1 MKASRRKAKAAERSA
16 AVETAV
22 RQAGGVRWW
31 AYAIGFAA
39 ALGVVFWVYQA
50 SLSAPFVLD
59 DLYLPFLSPN
69 PPTGLR
75 AWVMGLRPMLMLTYW
90 FNFEPGST
98 ATDSYHIWNVMLHWL
113 NGVVVFYL
121 ARRFL
126 DWAGT
131 AKDRALLVAAFA
143 SGLFLLHPVQTESV
157 AYIASRSE
165 LLSVLFFNAALA
177 VFVWRRAQAISW
189 GATAGVLVLYGC
201 SVLTKEHTAVLP
213 ALLLLTDYFWNPGFT
228 SEGMRRNLRLYAP
241 LGGLAVLGGAFV
253 YRTLRISP
261 TAGFELHDFTPLQ
274 YFLTECRVIWRY
286 LALFVV
292 PAGQNLDPD
301 IPVSPGFSDPF
312 ALLGLV
318 TLVAVTVAAW
328 IWRKKFPL
336 AAFGWFMTLLLLAP
350 TSSFLPIRDVYAE
363 RRLYLPFVGLLLIAC
378 EFLRRAKLRTGALA
392 GVLAGVLLVEGVL
405 AYQRDQVWATPVAL
419 WQDTAAKSPHKVRPN
434 FQLAKAYF
442 DAGDCANAARQYAKT
457 AAIEPPDFTL
467 LVDWGLALDCAHQP
481 DGAVTRLRQAAAAK
495 RPPQVTPAYVYSQIA
510 KVYGTAGRFPEALA
524 ALDQGQALDP
534 NYDMLYFYRGT
545 VYYKQGDVARA
556 EAQYK
561 RAVQLNPSNQASQN
575 ALAVVER
582 ALSRPH

>member
-1 MKASRRKAKAAERSA
+1 MKASRRKAKAAGRNATAGA
-16 AVETAV
+16 AA
-22 RQAGGVRWW
+22 RQAGGERWW

-39 ALGVVFWVYQA
+39 ALGAVFWVYQP

-59 DLYLPFLSPN
+59 DLYLPFLAPN
-69 PPTGLR
+69 FPSALR
-75 AWVMGLRPMLMLTYW
+75 VWISGFRPMLMLTYW

-98 ATDSYHIWNVMLHWL
+98 VTDSYHIWNLMLHWL
-113 NGVVVFYL
+113 NGVVVFFL
-121 ARRFL
+121 VRRFL

-131 AKDRALLVAAFA
+131 AKDRALLLAAFA

-157 AYIASRSE
+157 AYIAGRSE

-177 VFVWRRAQAISW
+177 VFLWRRARVISW
-189 GATAGVLVLYGC
+189 RATAGVLLLYGC
-201 SVLTKEHTAVLP
+201 AVLTKEHTAVFP

-228 SEGMRRNLRLYAP
+228 FEGMRRNVRLYAP
-241 LGGLAVLGGAFV
+241 LAGLAVLGGAFV
-253 YRTLRISP
+253 YRTLRLSP
-261 TAGFELHDFTPLQ
+261 TAGFRVQAFTPLQ

-286 LALFVV
+286 IALFLI

-301 IPVSPGFSDPF
+301 IAVSRGFSDPL
-312 ALLGLV
+312 ALLGLAALLAA
-318 TLVAVTVAAW
+318 TLAAW
-328 IWRKKFPL
+328 VWRRKFPL

-378 EFLRRAKLRTGALA
+378 EFLRRAKLTTHALTTALA
-392 GVLAGVLLVEGVL
+392 AVLLAEGVL
-405 AYQRDQVWATPVAL
+405 TYERGQVWATPIAL

-442 DAGDCANAARQYAKT
+442 DAGDCTSAAQQYAKT
-457 AAIEPPDFTL
+457 AAIAPPDFTL

-481 DGAVTRLRQAAAAK
+481 DEAVARLRQAAAAK

-524 ALDQGQALDP
+524 ALDQGQMLDP

-545 VYYKQGDVARA
+545 VFYKQGELAQA
-556 EAQYK
+556 EEQYK
-561 RAVQLNPSNQASQN
+561 RAVQLNPNNQASQN

-582 ALSRPH
+582 ALARPH